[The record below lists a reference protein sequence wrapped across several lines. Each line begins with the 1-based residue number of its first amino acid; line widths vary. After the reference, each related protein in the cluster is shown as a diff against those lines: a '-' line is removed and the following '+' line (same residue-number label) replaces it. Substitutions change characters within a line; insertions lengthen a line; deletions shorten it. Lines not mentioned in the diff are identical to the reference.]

1 MNKTGRCPMICRCL
15 SVATVIL
22 AIALGSTVTRADPK
36 PPSGEQL
43 VDDMEKRMRG
53 KASKGEMEMYIKKWE
68 RSITMKFWE
77 QYPDK
82 SLTRI
87 TGPAEDAGMGS
98 LKLGSDLWSY
108 NPNIDQVQK
117 IPPSLML
124 DSWMGSDFTND
135 DISRSSSIKL
145 DYDVKDPVPSQFE
158 GVKSWRLELVPKP
171 DSPVVWE
178 KLVLEMAQD
187 DYRPFRQEYYD
198 EKGNLARVMHFKD
211 YRKMSDGRLY
221 PFVWRMENLQ
231 EKGRFTEMRVK
242 NMEFKESL
250 PKKQFSIR
258 ALKRAR

>member
-1 MNKTGRCPMICRCL
+1 MKNRGIMVLAFAGVLCL
-15 SVATVIL
+15 SS
-22 AIALGSTVTRADPK
+22 ALMAQSRLPT
-36 PPSGEQL
+36 GEQL
-43 VDDMEKRMRG
+43 VEDMEKRMRG
-53 KASKGEMEMYIKKWE
+53 KASVGEMEMYIKKWD

-77 QYPDK
+77 TYPDK
-82 SLTRI
+82 SLVRI
-87 TGPAEDAGMGS
+87 TAPAEDAGMGS
-98 LKLGSDLWSY
+98 LKLGKDLWSY

-145 DYDVKDPVPSQFE
+145 DYEVKEPVPAQYE
-158 GVKSWRLELVPKP
+158 GHKTWRLELVPLP

-187 DYRPFRQEYYD
+187 DYRPFRQEFYD
-198 EKGNLARVMHFKD
+198 EKGKLARVMYFKD

-221 PFVWRMENLQ
+221 PFVWRMDNLQ
-231 EKGRFTEMRVK
+231 EQGRYTEMRVK
-242 NMEFKESL
+242 SMEFKDSIA
-250 PKKQFSIR
+250 KRQFSIR